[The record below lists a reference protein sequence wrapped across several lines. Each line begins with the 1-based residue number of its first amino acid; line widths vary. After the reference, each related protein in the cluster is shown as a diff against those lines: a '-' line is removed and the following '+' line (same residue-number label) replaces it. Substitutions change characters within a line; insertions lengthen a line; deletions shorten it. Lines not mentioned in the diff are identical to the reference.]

1 MANKTIIEAEITSN
15 VGDVT
20 KDVDKLDKSTKEA
33 SGGFKGMGK
42 SIRGIGTALKAAGI
56 GLIVGLFAK
65 LAEVFT
71 QNQKVVDTFN
81 TAMEFLSITFND
93 FFKFIQNNLN
103 TATGF
108 FDKIF
113 GNTAVKQVL
122 EFGKTLGIEVITR
135 VKNLIQGIG
144 GLGKALMQVFKGDFK
159 EALETSKESLLNFKD
174 AVTGNTAET
183 IMMEHQIVKIT
194 DKIKDY
200 TKANLDSAK
209 ALVDVRKQSEL
220 ARVQV
225 QGLIEE
231 FDRQAEKLRQVRDD
245 ESKTF
250 QERIDANNELG
261 DVLRKQE
268 QEMLKLVEIQIKAA
282 QLDVDK
288 NNSLEN
294 QIALEEALNEKKAV
308 QAQITGFQ
316 SEQLVNNIS
325 LQKEQKQVALDNV
338 TAQLDAYSSLAGS
351 LSELAG
357 ENKALAVAQAVIDT
371 YAAANG
377 ALAAG
382 KGTPLAMLQAAAI
395 IVSGLANVKKIMA
408 VDVGSGGGGGV
419 PSASPETPAPQML
432 GGAFT
437 LGGGE
442 QPEPLKAFVVTDE
455 MTNSQNQLANIRRRA
470 TI

>member
-15 VGDVT
+15 VDGVT
-20 KDVDKLDKSTKEA
+20 KDVNKLDKSTKETA
-33 SGGFKGMGK
+33 GGFGILGK
-42 SIRGIGTALKAAGI
+42 SIKGVATVIRGAGF
-56 GLIVGLFAK
+56 GLLVALFAK
-65 LAEVFT
+65 LAEVFS

-81 TAMEFLSITFND
+81 TGMEFLSKTFND
-93 FFKFIQNNLN
+93 FFKFIESNLD

-144 GLGKALMQVFKGDFK
+144 GLGKALMQVFKKDFAG
-159 EALETSKESLLNFKD
+159 ALETSKESLTNFKD
-174 AVTGNTAET
+174 AITGNAVET
-183 IMMEHQIVKIT
+183 VIMEQEIT
-194 DKIKDY
+194 KLTNKIKDY
-200 TKANLDSAK
+200 TKSTLDSAK
-209 ALVDVRKQSEL
+209 AVVDARKQSEL

-231 FDRQAEKLRQVRDD
+231 YDRQAEKLRQVRDD

-261 DVLRKQE
+261 EVLKRQE
-268 QEMLKLVEIQIKAA
+268 EEMLKLVEIQIKAA

-338 TAQLDAYSSLAGS
+338 NAQLEAYSSLAGS
-351 LSELAG
+351 LGELAG
-357 ENKALAVAQAVIDT
+357 ENKALAVAQAIIDT

-395 IVSGLANVKKIMA
+395 IVSGLANVKKILS

-419 PSASPETPAPQML
+419 PAASPETPAPQML

>member
-15 VGDVT
+15 VDGVT
-20 KDVDKLDKSTKEA
+20 KDVNKLDKSTKETA
-33 SGGFKGMGK
+33 GGFGILGK
-42 SIRGIGTALKAAGI
+42 SIKGVATVIRGAGF
-56 GLIVGLFAK
+56 GLLVALFAK
-65 LAEVFT
+65 LAEVFS

-81 TAMEFLSITFND
+81 TGMEFLSKTFND
-93 FFKFIQNNLN
+93 FFKFIESNLD

-144 GLGKALMQVFKGDFK
+144 GLGKALMQVFKKDFAG
-159 EALETSKESLLNFKD
+159 ALETSKESLTNFKD
-174 AVTGNTAET
+174 AITGNAVET
-183 IMMEHQIVKIT
+183 VIMEQEIT
-194 DKIKDY
+194 KLTNKIKDY
-200 TKANLDSAK
+200 TKSTLDSAK
-209 ALVDVRKQSEL
+209 AVVDARKQSEL

-231 FDRQAEKLRQVRDD
+231 YDRQAEKLRQVRDD

-261 DVLRKQE
+261 EVLKRQE
-268 QEMLKLVEIQIKAA
+268 EEMLKLVEIQIKAA

-338 TAQLDAYSSLAGS
+338 NAQLEAYSSLAGS
-351 LSELAG
+351 LGELAG
-357 ENKALAVAQAVIDT
+357 ENKALAVAQAIIDT

-395 IVSGLANVKKIMA
+395 IVSGLANVKKILS

-419 PSASPETPAPQML
+419 PAASPETPAPQML

-437 LGGGE
+437 LGGGQ

>member
-15 VGDVT
+15 VDGVT
-20 KDVDKLDKSTKEA
+20 KDVNKLDKSTKETA
-33 SGGFKGMGK
+33 GGFGILGK
-42 SIRGIGTALKAAGI
+42 SIKGVATVIRGAGF
-56 GLIVGLFAK
+56 GLLVALFAK
-65 LAEVFT
+65 LAEVFS

-81 TAMEFLSITFND
+81 TGMEFLSKTFND
-93 FFKFIQNNLN
+93 FFKFIESNLD

-135 VKNLIQGIG
+135 IKNLIQGIG
-144 GLGKALMQVFKGDFK
+144 GLGKALMQVFKKDFAG
-159 EALETSKESLLNFKD
+159 ALETSKESLTNFKD
-174 AVTGNTAET
+174 AITGNAVET
-183 IMMEHQIVKIT
+183 VIMEQEIT
-194 DKIKDY
+194 KLTNKIKDY
-200 TKANLDSAK
+200 TKSTLDSAK
-209 ALVDVRKQSEL
+209 AVVDARKQSEL
-220 ARVQV
+220 AKVQV

-231 FDRQAEKLRQVRDD
+231 YDRQAEKLRQVRDD

-261 DVLRKQE
+261 EVLKRQE
-268 QEMLKLVEIQIKAA
+268 EEMLKLVEIQIKAA

-338 TAQLDAYSSLAGS
+338 NAQLEAYSSLAGS
-351 LSELAG
+351 LGELAG
-357 ENKALAVAQAVIDT
+357 ENKALAVAQAIIDT

-395 IVSGLANVKKIMA
+395 IVSGLANVKKILS

-419 PSASPETPAPQML
+419 PAASPETPAPQML